1 MTNYEMGAIDGEKV
15 DDVIIASAVAFDIGT
30 YLVKR

>member
-1 MTNYEMGAIDGEKV
+1 MDAIDGEKV
-15 DDVIIASAVAFDIGT
+15 DDVIIVAAVAFDIGK